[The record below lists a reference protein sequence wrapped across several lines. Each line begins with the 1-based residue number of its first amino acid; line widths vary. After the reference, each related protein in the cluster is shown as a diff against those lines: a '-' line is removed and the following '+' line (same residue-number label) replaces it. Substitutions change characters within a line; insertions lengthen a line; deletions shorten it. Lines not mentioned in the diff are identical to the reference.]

1 MFINQ
6 LEWTQLPTKYHNG
19 HHHGIE
25 CECQLRTKVG
35 DKIDYFHFVMMQFPL
50 ISSNIPDI
58 ARRFIQISANKE
70 A

>member
-1 MFINQ
+1 MKFATYDEYNV
-6 LEWTQLPTKYHNG
+6 LPS
-19 HHHGIE
+19 
-25 CECQLRTKVG
+25 VG